1 MGGLRAR
8 LNEPR
13 DAASVAAFR
22 VMFGL
27 VIAGGVIRY
36 FWSGWV
42 ARFYVEPTFHFHYLG
57 FEWVRPLP
65 EPWMSAAFALLGLA
79 GLAVAFGLF
88 SRIASALVLVIFTY
102 LHLIDVTN
110 YLNHYWLVT
119 LLAALFCVLPLHG
132 TWSLDARRRPSL
144 RRETIPA
151 WVLYLLRFQVG
162 LVYVFAAVAKI
173 GPDWLLHGQPLGIW
187 LHARTET
194 PLIGPLLGEPWVALA
209 MSWAGFLYD
218 LTIVFWLSWR
228 RTRRFAF
235 AAVCVFHGLTAYFFF
250 IGIFPVIMTAAATL
264 FFAPDWPRALHARLR
279 RVEPET
285 DGRSRLGRAGVVAL
299 GAWALVMILAPLRGH
314 LYGGDVLWHEQGMRW
329 SWRVKVR
336 EKNGDVTYRVRLDGE
351 AREREV
357 RPSRYL
363 DGRQEAEFAGQ
374 PDLILQL
381 AHHIRDD
388 LRARGHARVEV
399 RADAWAS
406 LNGRPSAR
414 LIDPTVD
421 LAAVEDGFA
430 PADWILPRPD
440 TEPLRM
446 RPRGNA
452 MVRR

>member
-1 MGGLRAR
+1 MRDLRAR
-8 LNEPR
+8 LNDPR

-27 VIAGGVIRY
+27 VIAGGVVRY
-36 FWSGWV
+36 FASGWID
-42 ARFYVEPTFHFHYLG
+42 RFYVQPTFHFHYLG

-65 EPWMSAAFALLGLA
+65 EPWMSAAFGLLGVA
-79 GLAVAFGLF
+79 GLCVALGLF
-88 SRIASALVLVIFTY
+88 YRVASALVLVVFTY

-119 LLAALFCVLPLHG
+119 LLAALFCLLPLNG
-132 TWSLDARRRPSL
+132 TWSLDARLRPSL
-144 RRETIPA
+144 RRSTVPA

-162 LVYVFAAVAKI
+162 LVYVFAALAKI

-194 PLIGPLLGEPWVALA
+194 PVIGPLLGQPWVALA
-209 MSWAGFLYD
+209 MSWAGLFYD

-228 RTRRFAF
+228 RSRPFAF
-235 AAVCVFHGLTAYFFF
+235 AAVCFFHGLTGYFFF

-264 FFAPDWPRALHARLR
+264 FFAPDWPRKLHARLR
-279 RVEPET
+279 RVDLEP
-285 DGRSRLGRAGVVAL
+285 DDRSRIGRAGMAAL
-299 GAWALVMILAPLRGH
+299 AVWGLVMVAVPLRGH

-351 AREREV
+351 RREREV

-381 AHHIRDD
+381 AHHIRDE
-388 LRARGHARVEV
+388 LRARGHTRVEV

-421 LAAVEDGFA
+421 LTTVEDGFA

-440 TEPLRM
+440 TRPHPM
-446 RPRGNA
+446 R
-452 MVRR
+452 RRRPAVARH